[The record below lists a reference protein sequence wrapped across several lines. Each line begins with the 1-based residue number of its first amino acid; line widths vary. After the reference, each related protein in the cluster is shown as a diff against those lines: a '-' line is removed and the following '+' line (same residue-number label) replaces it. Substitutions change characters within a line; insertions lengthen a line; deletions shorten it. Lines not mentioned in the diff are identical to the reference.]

1 MLPEE
6 EKNPVEETAPEA
18 TETPDA
24 TPEADASTAEEAT
37 PETETVI
44 EAAEE
49 AVAEATE
56 QVEETVEEVAAEA
69 EAATEEVAETAEAVV
84 EEATEAVEEA
94 AAVVG
99 ETVEA
104 PATEAAPVEAEAT
117 AETEEAKEEKKAVV
131 INQAE
136 IAKVDEDADKKEEDV
151 QIEEEDQSGATGSAH
166 DDFDW
171 DKADRT
177 RVKYSAEE
185 KASMLKDY
193 EAMITPIAESE
204 IISAKVSNIIDGDVV
219 LDLNY
224 KSDGIL
230 SLSEFRDTPDLAP
243 GDMVEVYVEQKE
255 DERGQL
261 VLSRRKAKLL
271 RAWDRIR
278 DSYENGTV
286 ITGRVIS
293 KTKGGLIADC
303 GGLETFLPGSQID
316 IKPIVDYDQ
325 YVGKTMEFKV
335 VKINETIKNAVVSH
349 KALIESDLA
358 EQREAIIASLERGQ
372 VLEGIVKNITD
383 FGAFL
388 DLGGV
393 DGLLYITDISWGRI
407 NHPDEVLEINQKV
420 NVVVLDFDENK
431 KRISLGLK
439 QLQPHPW
446 EVLAAEIEEGSTVKG
461 KIVNIEDYG
470 AFLEIQPG
478 VEGLIHVSE
487 VSWSNQ
493 QINAR
498 EYFKVG
504 EEHEA
509 KVVTIDRE
517 DRKMSLSIKQLQV
530 DPWTKIEQNFNIG
543 SQHAGKVKN
552 LTPYGVFLEMEDGIG
567 GMIHIS
573 DLSWTKRYSHP
584 SEFTKV
590 GETLE
595 VVVLEVDQEN
605 RKMSLGHKQ
614 LEENPWDTFEN
625 VFPVGSYHEA
635 TVLRKDDRGMIVQMP
650 YGLEAYA
657 PTKLMRKEDGTM
669 AEADET
675 LTVKVI
681 EFDHEEKRIMVSHSR
696 YVNDVRREAKE
707 EVTRTRKAERKQTE
721 RAIKKTQ
728 SSVKQSTLGDLSAFE
743 QLREQ
748 LAKGGDSE
756 E

>member
-1 MLPEE
+1 M
-6 EKNPVEETAPEA
+6 
-18 TETPDA
+18 
-24 TPEADASTAEEAT
+24 
-37 PETETVI
+37 
-44 EAAEE
+44 
-49 AVAEATE
+49 
-56 QVEETVEEVAAEA
+56 
-69 EAATEEVAETAEAVV
+69 
-84 EEATEAVEEA
+84 
-94 AAVVG
+94 
-99 ETVEA
+99 
-104 PATEAAPVEAEAT
+104 
-117 AETEEAKEEKKAVV
+117 
-131 INQAE
+131 
-136 IAKVDEDADKKEEDV
+136 
-151 QIEEEDQSGATGSAH
+151 
-166 DDFDW
+166 
-171 DKADRT
+171 
-177 RVKYSAEE
+177 
-185 KASMLKDY
+185 
-193 EAMITPIAESE
+193 
-204 IISAKVSNIIDGDVV
+204 
-219 LDLNY
+219 
-224 KSDGIL
+224 
-230 SLSEFRDTPDLAP
+230 
-243 GDMVEVYVEQKE
+243 
-255 DERGQL
+255 
-261 VLSRRKAKLL
+261 
-271 RAWDRIR
+271 
-278 DSYENGTV
+278 
-286 ITGRVIS
+286 
-293 KTKGGLIADC
+293 
-303 GGLETFLPGSQID
+303 
-316 IKPIVDYDQ
+316 
-325 YVGKTMEFKV
+325 
-335 VKINETIKNAVVSH
+335 
-349 KALIESDLA
+349 
-358 EQREAIIASLERGQ
+358 
-372 VLEGIVKNITD
+372 
-383 FGAFL
+383 
-388 DLGGV
+388 
-393 DGLLYITDISWGRI
+393 
-407 NHPDEVLEINQKV
+407 EINQKV

-530 DPWTKIEQNFNIG
+530 DPWTTIKDTFAEG
-543 SQHAGKVKN
+543 SQHSGKVKN

-590 GETLE
+590 GETLD